1 MAIGTAAAIIGGT
14 VASGLIGASSAKSAA
29 KSQASA
35 TRDAADAQLQAQREA
50 LELQKPAYQAGDQAR
65 NKLLELLGLS
75 SNTGAQGFG
84 SMNQPFSFRPG
95 DLTQDPGYQFQL
107 NQGQNALDR
116 RASAGGSFFSG
127 AGLQAAAG
135 FNQDLAGTT
144 YDKAYNRAFNEFQT
158 NRANTLNPL
167 QSLAGAGQTAA
178 TNAGQIQMGTGN
190 ALANLYSGLGN
201 AQGASRIA
209 QGNALSGAIGNGLNA
224 WQQAQ
229 YIGQLNPLSSF
240 TGLNAPITMAGS
252 TAGYNFGNP
261 GFGFP

>member
-14 VASGLIGASSAKSAA
+14 VASGLIGASSARSAA
-29 KSQASA
+29 KSQAKA
-35 TRDAADAQLQAQREA
+35 TGQAADAQLQAQREA
-50 LELQKPAYQAGDQAR
+50 LELQRPTYEAGDTAR
-65 NKLLELLGLS
+65 NKLLDLLGLG
-75 SNTGAQGFG
+75 SNPGAPGFA
-84 SMNQPFSFRPG
+84 SMTKQFSFQPG
-95 DLTQDPGYQFQL
+95 DLTQDPGYKFQL
-107 NQGQNALDR
+107 QQGQNALDR

-167 QSLAGAGQTAA
+167 QALAGQGQTAA
-178 TNAGQIQMGTGN
+178 QTAGQIQMGTGN

-229 YIGQLNPLSSF
+229 YIGQLNPLAANS
-240 TGLNAPITMAGS
+240 LNTPITLAGS
-252 TAGYNFGNP
+252 NAGMGM
-261 GFGFP
+261 GFPW